1 MWPVWHCQFKTKLK
15 PSKSLFS
22 NCSLFF
28 CLFCLSLSL
37 LFYLTVCFL
46 FDQLFLFVQELFHQ
60 SVIHFIVL
68 SVYLHMLFWLPAFHL
83 CIFLFD
89 CLFIHLF
96 TLSVALFVV
105 LLYCWCLFVVHSI
118 CLPFICLFVRS
129 VCSLFLHSVILSVR
143 LIFVCLVCLSVC
155 LLVVCLFDVYSV
167 CLSFVCLFCLSAIQ
181 LFCLSVYIYLCPLL
195 VCSVCQ
201 NGVSFVHSVCLSII
215 YHLFSLS
222 LVFVCFVFC
231 RSLYL
236 FCQAKA
242 VS

>member
-105 LLYCWCLFVVHSI
+105 LLYCWCLFVIHSI

-143 LIFVCLVCLSVC
+143 LIFVCLVCLSVGC
-155 LLVVCLFDVYSV
+155 LFVCLMFILSVSRLFVCSV
-167 CLSFVCLFCLSAIQ
+167 CLLFSCFVCLFI
-181 LFCLSVYIYLCPLL
+181 
-195 VCSVCQ
+195 
-201 NGVSFVHSVCLSII
+201 SICA
-215 YHLFSLS
+215 H
-222 LVFVCFVFC
+222 C
-231 RSLYL
+231 
-236 FCQAKA
+236 
-242 VS
+242 